1 MATTHRAL
9 SRRDFLRTA
18 GATACAAALGRRAGA
33 APVRPNVL
41 VMLADDMGYSD
52 LGCYGSEIRTPNLD
66 ALATGGLRF
75 TQFYNTAR
83 CCPTRASLLTG
94 LYSHQAGIGH
104 MVGDAGH
111 EGYRGVLNRHCRTIA
126 EVLRPA
132 GYGTYM
138 TGKWHVTNATK
149 PDSPQDSWPRQRGF
163 DRYWGTLVGAGSYFT
178 PGALTDD
185 DTPIE
190 APGEGFYYTAA
201 IADHS
206 AGFIRDHVAKRPGEP
221 FFLYNAFTSPH
232 WPLHALQA
240 DVERYRETYLAGWDR
255 LREERH
261 RRQLEL
267 GLVDPR
273 WALTPRDDGA
283 SAWADVPADRRAA
296 MAHRMAIYAAQI
308 DAMDQGVGRIV
319 EALRETGQLD
329 HTLLLFLADNGGCA
343 EGGSWGFE
351 RKEGGQLGT
360 DTSFASYGLSW
371 ANASNTPFRLYK
383 HWVHEGGI
391 STPLIAHWP
400 NGIAARNEL
409 RHQPGHLIDLMATAL
424 EISGAAYPQEVDG
437 QAIHPPEGLSLLPAF
452 GNQPLDR
459 SAICWEHEGNRAVRQ
474 GDWKLVSRHN
484 QGWELYDLKADRTE
498 LHDLAADRP
507 RTVETLLALYES
519 WAQRCGVLPWPVKQ
533 PAAPAAGNGSAANA
547 FDLQPEQQL
556 DRANSPRVQ
565 QTAFT
570 VTGTIHATK
579 PDGVVVSQG
588 GTRVGW
594 SLYLTERK
602 LAFAARTNSTLTTV
616 AADRPL
622 PDGPVAIEARF
633 GQDGSIKLLV
643 AGQQV
648 ADGRAAGPLADLP
661 TEGLTVGSDP
671 PAAVGSYDAPNA
683 FAGTIEGLRL
693 VLGEG

>member
-1 MATTHRAL
+1 MATTHRDF

-18 GATACAAALGRRAGA
+18 GATACAAALGRRATA
-33 APVRPNVL
+33 APGRPNV
-41 VMLADDMGYSD
+41 VVILADDMGFSD
-52 LGCYGSEIRTPNLD
+52 LGCYGSEIRTPHLD
-66 ALATGGLRF
+66 ALANGGLRF

-104 MVGDAGH
+104 MVGDYGAA
-111 EGYRGVLNRHCRTIA
+111 GYRGVLNHNCRTIA

-138 TGKWHVTNATK
+138 TGKWHVTAETK
-149 PDSPQDSWPRQRGF
+149 ADAPQDSWPRQRGF

-178 PGALTDD
+178 PNALTAD
-185 DTPIE
+185 DTQIE
-190 APGEGFYYTAA
+190 PPGDGFYYTAA

-206 AGFIRDHVAKRPGEP
+206 AGFIRDHVAKRPNEP

-232 WPLHALQA
+232 WPLHALQP
-240 DVERYRETYLAGWDR
+240 DIDRYRETYLSGWDK
-255 LREERH
+255 LRET
-261 RRQLEL
+261 RQQRQVEL
-267 GLVDPR
+267 GIVDPA
-273 WALTPRDDGA
+273 WSLTPRDEQA
-283 SAWADVPADRRAA
+283 TAWSNVPEDRRAE
-296 MAHRMAIYAAQI
+296 MALRMAIYAAQI

-319 EALRETGQLD
+319 TALRETGQLD
-329 HTLLLFLADNGGCA
+329 NTLLLFLADNGGCA
-343 EGGSWGFE
+343 EGGAWGFE

-360 DTSFASYGLSW
+360 DASFASYGLSW

-400 NGIAARNEL
+400 AGITAKNEL
-409 RHQPGHLIDLMATAL
+409 RQQPGHLIDIMATA
-424 EISGAAYPQEVDG
+424 IDVGQADYPREVDG

-452 GNQPLDR
+452 KNEPLQR
-459 SAICWEHEGNRAVRQ
+459 EAIYWEHEGNRAVRQ
-474 GDWKLVSRHN
+474 GDLKLVSRHN
-484 QGWELYDLKADRTE
+484 QAWELYDLKADRTE

-507 RTVETLLALYES
+507 RTAEALLGLYET
-519 WAQRCGVLPWPVKQ
+519 WAQRCGVLPWPVKKA
-533 PAAPAAGNGSAANA
+533 AAPAEGNGSTARQ
-547 FDLQPEQQL
+547 FDLRPDQQL

-565 QTAFT
+565 QTAFA

-579 PDGVVVSQG
+579 PTGVIVSQG

-594 SLYLTERK
+594 SLYVTERK
-602 LAFAARTNSTLTTV
+602 LAFVVRTKGTPVEVV
-616 AADRPL
+616 ASQPL
-622 PDGPVAIEARF
+622 PYDPVAIELRF
-633 GQDGSIKLLV
+633 GKDGSIKLLM
-643 AGQQV
+643 AGELV
-648 ADGRAAGPLADLP
+648 GEGKAEGAITDLP

-671 PAAVGSYDAPNA
+671 PAAVGSYEAPNA
-683 FAGTIEGLRL
+683 FVGTIEGLRL